1 MFAITKA
8 TMISILVQKHINLYK
23 HFYKYGFRVNFTEEN
38 YLVKRLT
45 CKKADEIPSDSF
57 LAHLSGGKNE
67 RMEKLLFK
75 VSP

>member
-1 MFAITKA
+1 MFAITKV
-8 TMISILVQKHINLYK
+8 TMISSLVQKHINLYK
-23 HFYKYGFRVNFTEEN
+23 HFCKYGFRVNVTKEN
-38 YLVKRLT
+38 CLVKRLK

-67 RMEKLLFK
+67 RREKSLFK